1 MVDMDLS
8 FHRAFW
14 GKRWQEKRCIMGVG
28 VGVGTLE
35 GSARTSGI
43 WLAAGASSYPSYPRP
58 SRFQQHAAIMRYV
71 YTPYNIPNG
80 KCSRNQ
86 HERYEHAGV
95 SSITLQEG
103 YLESVMVHRVKHAE
117 SFRKDST
124 QQAWLFSFLEC
135 RYPLK
140 CTHVRYERDNDRSL
154 VADSVFIIRAEF
166 QRRDFIMRLTW
177 LKCLQ
182 QGRASKSVLLP
193 QPHPACSPTSVLC
206 GAGSILKRGSSAG
219 ACSSRS

>member
-1 MVDMDLS
+1 M
-8 FHRAFW
+8 
-14 GKRWQEKRCIMGVG
+14 
-28 VGVGTLE
+28 E

-154 VADSVFIIRAEF
+154 VADRYSSFAQNFKEEASSCVSHGSNVCSKGVPANLFYFHSLTPRA
-166 QRRDFIMRLTW
+166 R
-177 LKCLQ
+177 
-182 QGRASKSVLLP
+182 LP
-193 QPHPACSPTSVLC
+193 QSCVERDLSSKGDRAPAHAPPAPKFSAIWCIPPSFIT
-206 GAGSILKRGSSAG
+206 RG
-219 ACSSRS
+219 